1 MIEGLQARMIA
12 KSLSTALLA
21 HQVNSGWFE
30 EVEIHQ
36 VIFDNQEEENHL
48 QMFLVPFDQPKVIKR
63 TLLKKVLNN
72 LNLLKKSTQSTQTQ
86 IDDRIT
92 SECSSSSLIT
102 PKSLTASCL
111 LPRRPLLNLIICLFQ
126 VSDKIL
132 LVCLGAA
139 RETDVTWWFQVY
151 HAPNK

>member
-72 LNLLKKSTQSTQTQ
+72 LNLLKKCTQSTQIQKMTE
-86 IDDRIT
+86 
-92 SECSSSSLIT
+92 S
-102 PKSLTASCL
+102 P
-111 LPRRPLLNLIICLFQ
+111 PNVPRPLWSPQSLWLQAACFRDAHCCKKMIKFVSSRFLAVWKSFIVLLRKQLDNLSLPGF
-126 VSDKIL
+126 
-132 LVCLGAA
+132 
-139 RETDVTWWFQVY
+139 W
-151 HAPNK
+151 